1 MYIVRTYLIAKHI
14 YGIDINNC
22 RLQRHF
28 DQFRW
33 LSNFFT
39 NQKVNKIDL
48 CPFKSSVS
56 NEKAGLAVIIA
67 DIDVKAVPSK
77 SDT

>member
-1 MYIVRTYLIAKHI
+1 M
-14 YGIDINNC
+14 NNC

-28 DQFRW
+28 GQFRW

-56 NEKAGLAVIIA
+56 NEKVGLAVIIA
-67 DIDVKAVPSK
+67 DIDVKAEPSK
-77 SDT
+77 SKLSDNLKLGTIMQVNTDE